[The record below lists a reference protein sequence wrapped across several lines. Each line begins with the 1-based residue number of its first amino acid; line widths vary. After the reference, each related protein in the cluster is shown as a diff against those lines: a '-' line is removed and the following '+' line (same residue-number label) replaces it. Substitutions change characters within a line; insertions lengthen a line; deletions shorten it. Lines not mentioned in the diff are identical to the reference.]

1 MMTIIVMMDNDN
13 DDNDELVIIW
23 GRWGTLKWDVLMTIM
38 MMMMVMMMI
47 VVMMMINN
55 DDNVF
60 SGEASDKAKR
70 PNVQAT
76 VVS

>member
-1 MMTIIVMMDNDN
+1 MM
-13 DDNDELVIIW
+13 
-23 GRWGTLKWDVLMTIM
+23 M
-38 MMMMVMMMI
+38 MMMMVVVVKMMMDH
-47 VVMMMINN
+47 